1 MAELTA
7 RDHDV
12 NDNWIRCNE
21 VCEWNH
27 TNHTVRLEIHNNRQV
42 VQKLHEPHAAFFH
55 CAKPQ
60 GFSSI
65 FSVFIMLGMIQWPLS
80 PVFPS

>member
-1 MAELTA
+1 MSLPIVNPSDAILDKFWTRMAELTA

-55 CAKPQ
+55 CAKPH
-60 GFSSI
+60 GKFGI
-65 FSVFIMLGMIQWPLS
+65 
-80 PVFPS
+80 